1 MDSSLW
7 SAGQYTHLKIVVVA
21 FFASI
26 AVVAIGL
33 NGRLNN
39 GGATERIETA
49 DITIK
54 AGKPKAY
61 TDIGQANIR

>member
-33 NGRLNN
+33 NGRLNS
-39 GGATERIETA
+39 GVATERIETA
-49 DITIK
+49 DVTIK
-54 AGKPKAY
+54 AGKPKTY